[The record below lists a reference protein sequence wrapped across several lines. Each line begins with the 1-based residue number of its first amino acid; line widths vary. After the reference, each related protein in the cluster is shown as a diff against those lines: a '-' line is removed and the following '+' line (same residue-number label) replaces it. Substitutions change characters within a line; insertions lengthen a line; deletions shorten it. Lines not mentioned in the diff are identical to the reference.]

1 MIFCPEEI
9 CDLRNAVT
17 DGSIEN
23 YELDWGE
30 AEPVL
35 PEELPLDETL
45 ILLDE
50 SQRISDNNIDES
62 IPAPCVRE
70 PIKSLE
76 LR

>member
-1 MIFCPEEI
+1 MIFCPEELF
-9 CDLRNAVT
+9 DLRNDVP

-50 SQRISDNNIDES
+50 LQRISDNNIDES
-62 IPAPCVRE
+62 IPVPCVRE

>member
-1 MIFCPEEI
+1 MIFFPEEI
-9 CDLRNAVT
+9 CDLRNDVP

-30 AEPVL
+30 AETVL

>member
-9 CDLRNAVT
+9 CDLRNDVP

-23 YELDWGE
+23 YELDRGE

-50 SQRISDNNIDES
+50 SQRISDNNIDE
-62 IPAPCVRE
+62 
-70 PIKSLE
+70 
-76 LR
+76 